1 MAVQQVHLAGRK
13 LGGEQDGP
21 AGPGV
26 VLVNDVPD
34 DQAFLVRLDH
44 HLRGDVLD
52 VSYLHGSPHFLYPQR
67 IGEKTP
73 RSAPETSSTSPFLR
87 IRTLPRSA
95 AQPMTSST
103 LPATSPLSTRA

>member
-26 VLVNDVPD
+26 VLVDDVPD

-52 VSYLHGSPHFLYPQR
+52 VSYLHGSPHFLYPRR

-73 RSAPETSSTSPFLR
+73 RSGNIFDTPILR